1 MNSQHMTGTNAERQ
15 KAAFESELNADIE
28 MELQAARDKML
39 LQKEKIL
46 EEERKK
52 MESELNDQAVLH
64 VSDEE
69 RKRLVANHEANLNKL
84 AQFMD
89 QERQRQEMELMEAL
103 EVKKKKKESRLEASL
118 KMQEKER
125 LLNEELQR
133 KQLEE
138 LAKLEK
144 AQEMERQRE
153 LEQLQAEKARE
164 SEELRRKFEDEKKRI
179 QEEEFSKITNM
190 AVAEK
195 EKERLLNEA
204 QSSIDLMMNVLSQE
218 QRKQEALLDLQI
230 SQKRAKR
237 AAILQ
242 QKQAAALEEAMIQ
255 HVNEAELE
263 FKKLESEAGPELME
277 DEEASDV
284 FTDDARLAA
293 ERLANKLKAD
303 REKFEAEMEASIA
316 EQERIKSDLQAR
328 QERERQHLEEE
339 MAREAQQY
347 EERLRAE
354 QERRMEDL
362 RLRREQIENSMSREA
377 EGLSVEERE
386 RMIHQH
392 EAQLRQLEQDAVAKK
407 AAMDEELQAKIAQ
420 RRGKK
425 QAQLKTN
432 KARELR
438 DREEQARAAAE
449 AMKQHLLQQRLEG
462 LLSMVKEGLADEAV
476 TMCRRMYEQDC
487 EELRVK
493 QAAVFAREMAV
504 LSSDADPV
512 KVTEEEERIRKLQSL
527 ERDALSVAHQVQL
540 AQLVGATGEAS
551 TFRYDGGKE
560 AGFGKEAGRQKAALE
575 DLEEEKRSRLRKLQV
590 NTLYLL

>member
-1 MNSQHMTGTNAERQ
+1 MTETNAERQ
-15 KAAFESELNADIE
+15 KAALESELNAEIE
-28 MELQAARDKML
+28 MELQAARDQML
-39 LQKEKIL
+39 LQKKNML
-46 EEERKK
+46 EQERKK
-52 MESELNDQAVLH
+52 MESELNDQAALH
-64 VSDEE
+64 ISDEE

-89 QERQRQEMELMEAL
+89 QERQRQEIELMEAL
-103 EVKKKKKESRLEASL
+103 EEKKKKKASRLEASL

-125 LLNEELQR
+125 ILNEELQR
-133 KQLEE
+133 KQVEE
-138 LAKLEK
+138 LVILEK

-153 LEQLQAEKARE
+153 LEQLQAEKERE

-179 QEEEFSKITNM
+179 QEEELSKISSI
-190 AVAEK
+190 ALAEK

-204 QSSIDLMMNVLSQE
+204 QSKIDLMMNVLSQE
-218 QRKQEALLDLQI
+218 QRKQEALLDLQL

-237 AAILQ
+237 SAILQ
-242 QKQAAALEEAMIQ
+242 KKQASALEEAMIQ

-263 FKKLESEAGPELME
+263 FKKLKLEAGPELMDD
-277 DEEASDV
+277 DESSDV

-303 REKFEAEMEASIA
+303 RETFEAEMAAAIA
-316 EQERIKSDLQAR
+316 EQERIKSELQAR
-328 QERERQHLEEE
+328 QERERQQLEEE

-362 RLRREQIENSMSREA
+362 RLRREQIESSMSREA

-392 EAQLRQLEQDAVAKK
+392 EAQLRQLEQDAISKK

-425 QAQLKTN
+425 QAQLKAN
-432 KARELR
+432 KTKELH

-449 AMKQHLLQQRLEG
+449 SMKQRLLQQRLEG

-476 TMCRRMYEQDC
+476 IMCRRMYEQDC

-493 QAAVFAREMAV
+493 QAAAFAREMAV
-504 LSSDADPV
+504 LPSDADPAT
-512 KVTEEEERIRKLQSL
+512 VTAEEERIRNLQSL

-551 TFRYDGGKE
+551 TFRYDGWKE
-560 AGFGKEAGRQKAALE
+560 AGPGKEAGRQKTVLE

-590 NTLYLL
+590 NKPYVL